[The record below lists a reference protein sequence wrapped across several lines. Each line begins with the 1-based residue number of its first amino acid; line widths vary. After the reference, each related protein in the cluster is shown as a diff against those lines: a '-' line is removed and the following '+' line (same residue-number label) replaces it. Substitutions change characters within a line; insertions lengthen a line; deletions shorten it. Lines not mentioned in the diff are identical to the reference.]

1 MGQPHTPAA
10 IFKACSQ
17 LSFSPRLMTT
27 EIKPIVFHGH
37 KFHWRLRAVHPF
49 FPISPSHCLAQSLMS
64 NLSSPET
71 TTITTFSSPRSAP
84 HPRVIPL
91 FSSTVS
97 RRCFGQPSIHKELR
111 SKPLFHPYPT
121 TKRPTP
127 LNVVDSSSSGDA
139 PAPSSPL
146 TPMTDEHPHER
157 TESSIPILT
166 PPPPGTLTVASL
178 KLPTATSRD
187 YRVS

>member
-1 MGQPHTPAA
+1 
-10 IFKACSQ
+10 
-17 LSFSPRLMTT
+17 
-27 EIKPIVFHGH
+27 
-37 KFHWRLRAVHPF
+37 
-49 FPISPSHCLAQSLMS
+49 MS

-97 RRCFGQPSIHKELR
+97 RWCFGQPSIHKELR

-187 YRVS
+187 YRVIAKSMINSCNLDINSSLSEQDSNSKEAARSLLEEKIPCLSNHEDH